1 MRKLA
6 ALLIFLTLPLIA
18 QFSEDEQVK
27 IGHSSHGSAFD
38 QGPRQ
43 KPWLMEGIGKTHLPI
58 TSSNPEVQQWFDQG
72 HTLLHSF
79 WYFEAE
85 RAFRWA
91 LKLDPECAMCY
102 WGLARAAE
110 RGDRERSQE
119 LIKEA
124 AKRKDSV
131 SEREQ
136 LYITAWEHS
145 YLPENPGQQE
155 GSNRREFRR
164 LLERLVME
172 YPEDIEAKALLALQV
187 MWEDRYGGELM
198 LREILAKDPD
208 HPGAHHYR
216 IHAWDGQEGRYAV
229 DSCQAFGRIAP
240 NVGHAQHMPGH
251 VYSGIGMWHE
261 AAIAMDSATR
271 VEKRYMKQR
280 LAFPFNDFN
289 YKHNRN
295 YLSYIQEQLGMA
307 DAALSGARQIIAAPL
322 DSKYNKPDDFYSSLW
337 QGRVA
342 LLRALVKFERW
353 QEILD
358 PDTFRWGD
366 STREKAFKA
375 YAETLAHLGL
385 GDVGKAEKSY
395 REHAALKAE
404 TEKDEDFRAKRY
416 LEVQHFELPA
426 LLRLAKGDVLGGLA
440 ALSEAAQKEKGL
452 REQLNDPPYYS
463 RTIYNVLGLAYLDH
477 KSPALAVE
485 AFNQALEMTPNDGFA
500 LAGLVEAHHALGERP
515 QAEQVYGKLLH
526 IWADADA
533 GLKWMQRAKAL
544 GLSAEP
550 IDDAPVPQRNYT
562 MTSLEHFG
570 PNVWE
575 PYEAPLLDAV
585 DSKGKRVTLE
595 EYRGRNVLMIF
606 YLGEEC
612 VHCMEQLIEVV
623 KHESDLGKLQI
634 DVLAVSSATPEK
646 NARSERLGKL
656 PFRLLSDANF
666 DNARRFHSY
675 DDFEEVEL
683 HSTIL
688 IDRGGRVYWARNG
701 GDPFMDFDFLLKE
714 IRRMEQT
721 LSTAGEK
728 AATTE
733 SKPPAAE

>member
-1 MRKLA
+1 MRTLI
-6 ALLIFLTLPLIA
+6 ALLVFLTLPLAA
-18 QFSEDEQVK
+18 QFSEEEQIN

-38 QGPRQ
+38 EGPRQ
-43 KPWLMEGIGKTHLPI
+43 KPWLMEGIGKTHFPI
-58 TSSNPEVQQWFDQG
+58 TSSTPEVQQWFDQG

-110 RGDRERSQE
+110 RGSRERSQE

-124 AKRKDSV
+124 AKRKDKV
-131 SEREQ
+131 SQREQ
-136 LYITAWEHS
+136 LYITAWEHN
-145 YLPENPGQQE
+145 YLPEKPGQPE
-155 GSNRREFRR
+155 GSNRGEFRR

-172 YPEDIEAKALLALQV
+172 YPEDIEAKALLALDA
-187 MWEDRYGGELM
+187 MWQDRYGGELM
-198 LREILAKDPD
+198 LREILAKNPD

-216 IHAWDGQEGRYAV
+216 IHAWDGKEGRYAV

-289 YKHNRN
+289 YQHNRN

-307 DAALSGARQIIAAPL
+307 EAALSGAREVIATPL
-322 DSKYNKPDDFYSSLW
+322 DSKYNKPDGFYSSLW

-342 LLRALVKFERW
+342 LLRGLAKFERW
-353 QEILD
+353 DEILD
-358 PDTFRWGD
+358 PNTFRWGD

-385 GDVGKAEKSY
+385 GDVENADKLC
-395 REHAALKAE
+395 REHVALKPE
-404 TEKDEDFRAKRY
+404 TEKEEDFRAKPY
-416 LEVQHFELPA
+416 FEVQHFELPA
-426 LLRLAKGDVLGGLA
+426 LLRLAQGDVLGGLA
-440 ALSEAAQKEKGL
+440 ALSEAAEKEKDL

-463 RTIYNVLGLAYLDH
+463 RTLYNVLGRAYLDH

-485 AFNQALEMTPNDGFA
+485 AFEQALEMTPNDGFA
-500 LAGLVEAHHALGERP
+500 LAGLVEAHHALGQKQ
-515 QAEQVYGKLLH
+515 QAQQAYGKLLH
-526 IWADADA
+526 VWSDADSN
-533 GLKWMQRAKAL
+533 LKWMRRVKDL

-550 IDDAPVPQRNYT
+550 VDDSPAPQRNYT
-562 MTSLEHFG
+562 LTSLEHFG

-575 PYEAPLLDAV
+575 PYEAPRFDAV
-585 DSKGKRVTLE
+585 DSKEEKVTLE
-595 EYRGRNVLMIF
+595 QYRGRNVLMIF

-612 VHCMEQLIEVV
+612 VHCMEQLTEVV
-623 KHESDLGKLQI
+623 KREKDLSQLDV
-634 DVLAVSSATPEK
+634 DVLAVSSAPPEK
-646 NARSERLGKL
+646 NAHSERLGKL
-656 PFRLLSDANF
+656 PFRLVSDANF
-666 DNARRFHSY
+666 ENARRFRSY
-675 DDFEEVEL
+675 DDFEEIEL

-688 IDRGGRVYWARNG
+688 IDRQGRVYWARNG
-701 GDPFMDFDFLLKE
+701 GDAFMDFDFLLQE
-714 IRRMEQT
+714 IRRMED
-721 LSTAGEK
+721 LGATAGAEQSSG
-728 AATTE
+728 E
-733 SKPPAAE
+733 GGPPTAE